1 MTEMILTTAWDAIG
15 NMFLLTSIYQLFNLK
30 NKKIKMEL
38 KTAIE
43 ILEYHQEWRLG
54 KREDM
59 IHEPKKLTQALD
71 IVLNEVK
78 KLEASVSGILHPD
91 IEKLLRY
98 AVKQWSSLNEQ
109 SEPDHEDLVQYWL
122 DGDCKEWIQSNYR

>member
-1 MTEMILTTAWDAIG
+1 MGTSNATQLTLTTT
-15 NMFLLTSIYQLFNLK
+15 NMGSLLIKISRKVI
-30 NKKIKMEL
+30 KKTKDMNTENVKSENSKL
-38 KTAIE
+38 P
-43 ILEYHQEWRLG
+43 IL
-54 KREDM
+54 D
-59 IHEPKKLTQALD
+59 D
-71 IVLNEVK
+71 
-78 KLEASVSGILHPD
+78 SGMLHPD